1 MKDLNVE
8 PAYLRWLAKGQRSAA
23 KEAHDATSDTGFIT
37 DLWRT
42 HGLWVGPGVHGF
54 SKTADARKQAGE
66 AMKKYSE
73 WLADQLD
80 QAAKAYANTD
90 QQQGRDLDK
99 QMQSD
104 R

>member
-1 MKDLNVE
+1 MKNLNVE
-8 PAYLRWLAKGQRSAA
+8 PAYLQWLAKGQRSAA
-23 KEAHDATSDTGFIT
+23 TAARDATSDTGFIT

-54 SKTADARKQAGE
+54 STTADARKQAGE

-80 QAAKAYANTD
+80 QAAKAYASRD
-90 QQQGRDLDK
+90 EQQAQSLDK
-99 QMQSD
+99 QMQAPQ
-104 R
+104 